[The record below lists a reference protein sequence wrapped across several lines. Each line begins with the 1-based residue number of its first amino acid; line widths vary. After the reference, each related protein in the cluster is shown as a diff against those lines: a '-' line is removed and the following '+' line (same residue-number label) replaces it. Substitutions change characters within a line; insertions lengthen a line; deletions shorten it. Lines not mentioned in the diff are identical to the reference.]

1 MTNLMRAALAAL
13 VLAASHLAP
22 APALAQTGDRPVVLP
37 TQRARPPVRATPTPA
52 AAAPSQQRPGRPP
65 AVRRPRVPP
74 AAQRDTAP
82 SAGPLRE
89 RWADI
94 SVQTAN
100 SGTYHLP
107 VGRGNSGPSVLRVQV
122 LLSRALFS
130 TGMMDGYWGHNTQT
144 AVQFFQ
150 SREGLP
156 ATGVVDSATYVHLV
170 RVAGDSQTV
179 VPQVL
184 TADDVAGPFVRMPD
198 DIYAQAR
205 LSCSCFESLSEKLTE
220 RFHTRVEVLRK
231 LNPGV
236 ALDSLAAGDT
246 LFVPAVRPAEARA
259 PGEIRQLVVSGAGK
273 YVQALDANGRILYHF
288 SATLGSTFDPSPQGD
303 FTVTSI
309 HENPWW
315 HYQPKLLAHVPD
327 DRPNARIPPGPNS
340 AVGRVWMSLSAPHY
354 GIHGTKSP
362 ETIGY
367 AQSAGCVR
375 LTNWDA
381 LFLSKRLA
389 PGTPVTFSDTPR
401 PGAGQP
407 ADARRPVIG
416 TRADSARTDS
426 AARPTPAARDTV
438 RRAPPAP
445 RDTARSTAPAP
456 RDTARSSTTAP
467 PRATATPRSTSPA
480 SSPAPAPQTPPRPV
494 APAARDTTRASQP
507 AARP

>member
-1 MTNLMRAALAAL
+1 MPNLMRAALAAL
-13 VLAASHLAP
+13 VLAASHLASSS
-22 APALAQTGDRPVVLP
+22 ALAQTGERPAVLP
-37 TQRARPPVRATPTPA
+37 TQRARPPAGATPPA
-52 AAAPSQQRPGRPP
+52 PAGTSQERPGRPP

-74 AAQRDTAP
+74 AAQRDTTP
-82 SAGPLRE
+82 SAGPVRE

-94 SVQTAN
+94 SAQTAN

-156 ATGVVDSATYVHLV
+156 ATGVVDSATYVHLA

-184 TADDVAGPFVRMPD
+184 TADDVAGPFMRMPD

-236 ALDSLAAGDT
+236 TLDSLAAGDT
-246 LFVPAVRPAEARA
+246 LYVPAVRPADARA

-375 LTNWDA
+375 LTNWDV

-416 TRADSARTDS
+416 TRADSARTDP
-426 AARPTPAARDTV
+426 AARPAPAARDTV

-445 RDTARSTAPAP
+445 RDTARPTSPAP
-456 RDTARSSTTAP
+456 RDSARSSTPAP
-467 PRATATPRSTSPA
+467 PRATATPRPASPA
-480 SSPAPAPQTPPRPV
+480 SSPAPAAPTPA
-494 APAARDTTRASQP
+494 APAARDTVRTSQSATRP
-507 AARP
+507 

>member
-1 MTNLMRAALAAL
+1 VT
-13 VLAASHLAP
+13 
-22 APALAQTGDRPVVLP
+22 
-37 TQRARPPVRATPTPA
+37 
-52 AAAPSQQRPGRPP
+52 
-65 AVRRPRVPP
+65 
-74 AAQRDTAP
+74 
-82 SAGPLRE
+82 
-89 RWADI
+89 
-94 SVQTAN
+94 
-100 SGTYHLP
+100 
-107 VGRGNSGPSVLRVQV
+107 
-122 LLSRALFS
+122 
-130 TGMMDGYWGHNTQT
+130 
-144 AVQFFQ
+144 
-150 SREGLP
+150 
-156 ATGVVDSATYVHLV
+156 
-170 RVAGDSQTV
+170 
-179 VPQVL
+179 
-184 TADDVAGPFVRMPD
+184 
-198 DIYAQAR
+198 
-205 LSCSCFESLSEKLTE
+205 
-220 RFHTRVEVLRK
+220 
-231 LNPGV
+231 
-236 ALDSLAAGDT
+236 LDSLAAGDT
-246 LFVPAVRPAEARA
+246 LYVPAVRPAEARA

-426 AARPTPAARDTV
+426 TARAAAATRDTV

-445 RDTARSTAPAP
+445 RDTARPVTPAARDSARPTAPAA
-456 RDTARSSTTAP
+456 RDSARSSTTAP
-467 PRATATPRSTSPA
+467 ARTSTPRPASPPA
-480 SSPAPAPQTPPRPV
+480 SSPAPAQQTPSPRPA

>member
-1 MTNLMRAALAAL
+1 MSNLMRAALAAL
-13 VLAASHLAP
+13 VVAVSHLAP
-22 APALAQTGDRPVVLP
+22 APALAQAGERPVVLP
-37 TQRARPPVRATPTPA
+37 AQRARPPARATPAPA
-52 AAAPSQQRPGRPP
+52 AAPQQPLGRPP
-65 AVRRPRVPP
+65 AVRRPPAPP
-74 AAQRDTAP
+74 AAQRDNTP
-82 SAGPLRE
+82 GAGAVRE

-107 VGRGNSGPSVLRVQV
+107 VGRGNQGPSVLRVQV

-156 ATGVVDSATYVHLV
+156 ATGVVDSATYAHLA
-170 RVAGDSQTV
+170 RVAGDSLTV
-179 VPQVL
+179 VPYAL
-184 TADDVAGPFVRMPD
+184 TADDVAGPFIRMPE

-205 LSCSCFESLSEKLTE
+205 LSCSCFESLAEKLTE

-246 LFVPAVRPAEARA
+246 LFVPAVRPADARA

-303 FTVTSI
+303 FVVTSI

-401 PGAGQP
+401 PGAGQAAEAP
-407 ADARRPVIG
+407 RPVIG
-416 TRADSARTDS
+416 TRADSTRTDS
-426 AARPTPAARDTV
+426 AARPASTPRPAATPRDTARPATV
-438 RRAPPAP
+438 RDTARPTPPAP
-445 RDTARSTAPAP
+445 RDST
-456 RDTARSSTTAP
+456 R
-467 PRATATPRSTSPA
+467 
-480 SSPAPAPQTPPRPV
+480 SPAPAPAASPPPAPRTPSPR
-494 APAARDTTRASQP
+494 R
-507 AARP
+507 

>member
-1 MTNLMRAALAAL
+1 MPNLMRAALAAL

-22 APALAQTGDRPVVLP
+22 APALAQAGERPVVLP
-37 TQRARPPVRATPTPA
+37 TQRARPPARATPATA
-52 AAAPSQQRPGRPP
+52 GTSQQRPGRPP

-74 AAQRDTAP
+74 AAQRDTTPA
-82 SAGPLRE
+82 AGPLRE

-156 ATGVVDSATYVHLV
+156 ATGVVDSATYAHLA

-184 TADDVAGPFVRMPD
+184 TADDVAGPFVRMPE

-205 LSCSCFESLSEKLTE
+205 LNCSCFESLSEKLTE

-246 LFVPAVRPAEARA
+246 LYVPSVRPADARA

-416 TRADSARTDS
+416 TRADSARSDS
-426 AARPTPAARDTV
+426 AARPSPAARDTV
-438 RRAPPAP
+438 RRTPQTP
-445 RDTARSTAPAP
+445 APAP
-456 RDTARSSTTAP
+456 RDTARSSTP
-467 PRATATPRSTSPA
+467 ATATPRPASPA
-480 SSPAPAPQTPPRPV
+480 SPAPAPQTSVPRPA

-507 AARP
+507 GARP

>member
-1 MTNLMRAALAAL
+1 
-13 VLAASHLAP
+13 
-22 APALAQTGDRPVVLP
+22 
-37 TQRARPPVRATPTPA
+37 
-52 AAAPSQQRPGRPP
+52 
-65 AVRRPRVPP
+65 
-74 AAQRDTAP
+74 
-82 SAGPLRE
+82 
-89 RWADI
+89 
-94 SVQTAN
+94 
-100 SGTYHLP
+100 
-107 VGRGNSGPSVLRVQV
+107 
-122 LLSRALFS
+122 

-156 ATGVVDSATYVHLV
+156 ASGVVDSATYVHLV

-184 TADDVAGPFVRMPD
+184 TADDVAGPFMRMPE

-236 ALDSLAAGDT
+236 VLDSLAAGDT
-246 LFVPAVRPAEARA
+246 LYVPSVRPADARA

-354 GIHGTKSP
+354 GIHGTRSP

-426 AARPTPAARDTV
+426 AARPAA
-438 RRAPPAP
+438 AQQSPAP
-445 RDTARSTAPAP
+445 RPAAPA
-456 RDTARSSTTAP
+456 
-467 PRATATPRSTSPA
+467 
-480 SSPAPAPQTPPRPV
+480 V
-494 APAARDTTRASQP
+494 RDTTRTTSP
-507 AARP
+507 ATRP